1 MTDLARSGEL
11 NGRSGVFGTHPSLDG
26 SSAGLPSAAPFVTT
40 LVRLMAEPVN
50 GLLRRPDNNT
60 DAAVSEH
67 QGVLPSMYQH
77 DHAPIVGVSKS
88 PSGRRHIIPTQ
99 RNETGAAR

>member
-1 MTDLARSGEL
+1 
-11 NGRSGVFGTHPSLDG
+11 
-26 SSAGLPSAAPFVTT
+26 
-40 LVRLMAEPVN
+40 
-50 GLLRRPDNNT
+50 
-60 DAAVSEH
+60 
-67 QGVLPSMYQH
+67 MYQH